1 MKMSKEHKLDE
12 LTRRIVNEVGK
23 EQPSA
28 ALKLNIMQALNTQ
41 SKAIRYRA
49 LISNRAKVTVFILL
63 IGIIG
68 LSTFLSNDDLL
79 TPVLGNFSQ
88 FVASLSVNLPNNFIY
103 GIVVVGSLIIVQI
116 PILKK
121 RLDSN

>member
-1 MKMSKEHKLDE
+1 MYVYMYVCMPVFLYLCVGLHRYDTLPDRLVGSQYGPPDILG
-12 LTRRIVNEVGK
+12 RIPV
-23 EQPSA
+23 
-28 ALKLNIMQALNTQ
+28 
-41 SKAIRYRA
+41 
-49 LISNRAKVTVFILL
+49 
-63 IGIIG
+63 